1 MSREVGAHTG
11 RDTARGQPGGTQG
24 SGEAVGRSLEERGMI
39 PRSGVLV
46 VQAGWGPPRYRTR
59 VQAQTT
65 HERNNKVRKPAEGPW
80 NSLGAPRAG
89 CCYLKVPLTMGG
101 AQAGPP
107 STDLGPWPGL
117 GATGRER
124 REIRESPPERQQ
136 TPHPRPGVAVPRW
149 RRKRL
154 QSSSDV
160 EAGQGPR
167 RGDSPASRQTICGFT
182 KEEKKTPRFG
192 KLQANKL
199 EADLQKQ
206 YKPPRVDQGS
216 VTRPKKIEGR

>member
-24 SGEAVGRSLEERGMI
+24 FGEAVGRSLEERGMI
-39 PRSGVLV
+39 PRSGVLG
-46 VQAGWGPPRYRTR
+46 VQAGWGPQRYRTQ

-182 KEEKKTPRFG
+182 KEKK
-192 KLQANKL
+192 
-199 EADLQKQ
+199 
-206 YKPPRVDQGS
+206 KPQDSGNY
-216 VTRPKKIEGR
+216 RPISWRPISRNNTNPPG